1 MERGFSGTYSGRCLP
16 TWTFRIL
23 FSVESAFPQITIVS
37 CGKTRRVSGIRHR
50 RQILGFAFA
59 TGHTFRIAP
68 RRQNVDHLRA
78 WRPERETKFHT
89 DHAITQR
96 RLARLAHILPV
107 ATYGQRKVV
116 ERPADSFV
124 AIALKHAIVQ
134 EFLRCGSFVLSDL
147 RISWGFHPWTGKK
160 ESVVTYPFWRVVGLH
175 VAM

>member
-78 WRPERETKFHT
+78 WRPEREKQS
-89 DHAITQR
+89 TQTTR
-96 RLARLAHILPV
+96 SVGSPNEDWQDWRTFFQLPLMTS
-107 ATYGQRKVV
+107 AK
-116 ERPADSFV
+116 
-124 AIALKHAIVQ
+124 
-134 EFLRCGSFVLSDL
+134 
-147 RISWGFHPWTGKK
+147 SWSSRQTH
-160 ESVVTYPFWRVVGLH
+160 L
-175 VAM
+175 